1 MRSFCA
7 PPQIGGARNSGRA
20 TSLRTAIRQAASQPC
35 SRTSEL
41 RKPRPLLCGCKR
53 WHRTS
58 TTARLPSPR
67 GTESSCRLP
76 WSIVRKRRSSS
87 VVPPPVQTRLAGG
100 VSSAGFELDPT
111 TGRPL
116 QVAGYRIEEVAGR
129 GGMGVVYRAQ
139 HLHLGRTVALKLL
152 NPELAASE
160 EFRERF
166 IREARAAAELE
177 HPNIVPVYDAGEV
190 EGRLYLAMKF
200 IEGSDLAQLLE
211 KEGRLAAERT
221 MQLLEQ
227 LADALD
233 AAHKHGLIHR
243 DVKPANALLEG
254 DRLYLT
260 DFGLTRRVDSTR
272 PLTATGRAVGTA
284 ASLAPEKIRGEPLD
298 RRVDVYALGCVM
310 YQCLAGQPPYLRD
323 TDMLIMWAHVGAEP
337 PSVSTERPDIPATVD
352 RVIQKALAKSREDR
366 YDTCGQFVSEMKRAL
381 NPSQPL
387 ATSVSELHAQGMA
400 GRTPRVL
407 LVTAD
412 PGTSLTV
419 EAALRRSRLT
429 LGQAADAGAAQTR
442 ATNEP
447 PDVVLLDTSL
457 DDGGA
462 LTLTKALRD
471 DETTRH
477 TKIALLTNP
486 HARIDM
492 SELAPLA
499 DDYLAYP
506 FPPLQ
511 LFNT

>member
-1 MRSFCA
+1 
-7 PPQIGGARNSGRA
+7 
-20 TSLRTAIRQAASQPC
+20 
-35 SRTSEL
+35 
-41 RKPRPLLCGCKR
+41 
-53 WHRTS
+53 
-58 TTARLPSPR
+58 
-67 GTESSCRLP
+67 
-76 WSIVRKRRSSS
+76 
-87 VVPPPVQTRLAGG
+87 
-100 VSSAGFELDPT
+100 VSSAGFELDPN

-116 QVAGYRIEEVAGR
+116 QIAGYRIEEVAGR

-139 HLHLGRTVALKLL
+139 HMHLGRTVALKLL

-211 KEGRLAAERT
+211 QERRLSTERA
-221 MQLLEQ
+221 MPLLEQ
-227 LADALD
+227 LANALD
-233 AAHKHGLIHR
+233 AAHKNGLIHR
-243 DVKPANALLEG
+243 DVKPANALLDG

-284 ASLAPEKIRGEPLD
+284 AYLAPEQIRGEPLD

-310 YQCLAGQPPYLRD
+310 YQCLAGEPPYLRD

-337 PSVSTERPDIPATVD
+337 PSLSAECPDLPSTVD
-352 RVIQKALAKSREDR
+352 RVLQKALAKSREDR
-366 YDTCGQFVSEMKRAL
+366 YDTCGQLVSEMKRAL

-387 ATSVSELHAQGMA
+387 PTSVEEATGGVPDRL
-400 GRTPRVL
+400 PRVL

-419 EAALRRSRLT
+419 DAALRRSRLT
-429 LGQAADAGAAQTR
+429 LGQAADAEAAKAR
-442 ATNEP
+442 AAGEP

-457 DDGGA
+457 EDGGA
-462 LTLTKALRD
+462 VTLVKALRD
-471 DETTRH
+471 NESTSR
-477 TKIALLTNP
+477 TKIVLLTNP
-486 HARIDM
+486 HARVDM
-492 SELAPLA
+492 GELAPMV

-511 LFNT
+511 LFNTLREHIPEAFGESRWR

>member
-20 TSLRTAIRQAASQPC
+20 TSLRTAIRQAASRPC
-35 SRTSEL
+35 SRTSEP

-53 WHRTS
+53 WRRTS
-58 TTARLPSPR
+58 ATAPSPSPR

-87 VVPPPVQTRLAGG
+87 GVPPPVQTRLAGG

-139 HLHLGRTVALKLL
+139 HMHLGRTVALKLL

-166 IREARAAAELE
+166 VRESRAAAELE

-200 IEGSDLAQLLE
+200 VEGTDLAQLLE
-211 KEGRLAAERT
+211 EETKLSADRT
-221 MQLLEQ
+221 MPLMEQ
-227 LADALD
+227 LASALD
-233 AAHKHGLIHR
+233 TAHDHGLIHR

-284 ASLAPEKIRGEPLD
+284 AYLAPEQIRGEPLD

-310 YQCLAGQPPYLRD
+310 YQCLAGEPPYMRD

-337 PSVSTERPDIPATVD
+337 PSLSTAQPELPSGVD
-352 RVIQKALAKSREDR
+352 RVIKKALAKSREDR
-366 YDTCGQFVSEMKRAL
+366 YDTCGQLISEMKRAL
-381 NPSQPL
+381 NPSQPMP
-387 ATSVSELHAQGMA
+387 TPSSPSSGYHTA
-400 GRTPRVL
+400 GVPEKTPKVL

-429 LGQAADAGAAQTR
+429 LGQAADA
-442 ATNEP
+442 
-447 PDVVLLDTSL
+447 
-457 DDGGA
+457 DG
-462 LTLTKALRD
+462 
-471 DETTRH
+471 
-477 TKIALLTNP
+477 
-486 HARIDM
+486 
-492 SELAPLA
+492 
-499 DDYLAYP
+499 
-506 FPPLQ
+506 
-511 LFNT
+511 

>member
-1 MRSFCA
+1 
-7 PPQIGGARNSGRA
+7 
-20 TSLRTAIRQAASQPC
+20 
-35 SRTSEL
+35 
-41 RKPRPLLCGCKR
+41 
-53 WHRTS
+53 
-58 TTARLPSPR
+58 
-67 GTESSCRLP
+67 
-76 WSIVRKRRSSS
+76 
-87 VVPPPVQTRLAGG
+87 
-100 VSSAGFELDPT
+100 VSSAGFELDPN

-116 QVAGYRIEEVAGR
+116 QIAGYRIEEVAGR

-139 HLHLGRTVALKLL
+139 HVHLGRTVALKLL

-200 IEGSDLAQLLE
+200 IEGTDMAQLLE
-211 KEGRLAAERT
+211 QEGRLGPERAIP
-221 MQLLEQ
+221 LLEQ

-233 AAHKHGLIHR
+233 AAHENGLIHR
-243 DVKPANALLEG
+243 DEKPANALLEG

-284 ASLAPEKIRGEPLD
+284 AYLAPEQIRGEPLD
-298 RRVDVYALGCVM
+298 RRVDVYALGCVT
-310 YQCLAGQPPYLRD
+310 YQCLAGEPPYMRD

-337 PSVSTERPDIPATVD
+337 PSLSTERSDLPAAVD

-366 YDTCGQFVSEMKRAL
+366 YDTCGQLVSELKRAL
-381 NPSQPL
+381 NPSQPVDTL
-387 ATSVSELHAQGMA
+387 PPRQNTSGAPERL
-400 GRTPRVL
+400 PKL
-407 LVTAD
+407 LLITAD

-429 LGQAADAGAAQTR
+429 LTQAADAETAQAR
-442 ATNEP
+442 VANEP

-457 DDGGA
+457 ENGGA
-462 LTLTKALRD
+462 VKFARALR
-471 DETTRH
+471 EAEPTRKA
-477 TKIALLTNP
+477 KIVLLTHA
-486 HARIDM
+486 HARVDM
-492 SELAPLA
+492 GELAPMV
-499 DDYLAYP
+499 DDYLAHP

-511 LFNT
+511 LFSTLREHIPEAFGESRWH

>member
-1 MRSFCA
+1 
-7 PPQIGGARNSGRA
+7 
-20 TSLRTAIRQAASQPC
+20 
-35 SRTSEL
+35 
-41 RKPRPLLCGCKR
+41 
-53 WHRTS
+53 
-58 TTARLPSPR
+58 
-67 GTESSCRLP
+67 
-76 WSIVRKRRSSS
+76 
-87 VVPPPVQTRLAGG
+87 

-129 GGMGVVYRAQ
+129 GGMGVVYRAT
-139 HLHLGRTVALKLL
+139 HMHLGRTVALKLL

-200 IEGSDLAQLLE
+200 IEGTDLAQLLE
-211 KEGRLAAERT
+211 SEGTLGPERV
-221 MQLLEQ
+221 MPLLEQ
-227 LADALD
+227 LANALD
-233 AAHKHGLIHR
+233 AAHKNGLIHR
-243 DVKPANALLEG
+243 DVKPANALLDG

-284 ASLAPEKIRGEPLD
+284 AYLAPEQIRGEPLD
-298 RRVDVYALGCVM
+298 RRVDVYALGCVL
-310 YQCLAGQPPYLRD
+310 YQCLAGEPPYLRD

-337 PSVSTERPDIPATVD
+337 PSLSAARPDLPATVE
-352 RVIQKALAKSREDR
+352 RLLQKALAKSREDR
-366 YDTCGQFVSEMKRAL
+366 YETCGQLVSEMKRAL

-387 ATSVSELHAQGMA
+387 PTSVAELHGAAMSD
-400 GRTPRVL
+400 RLPRVL

-429 LGQAADAGAAQTR
+429 LGQAADAAGAKAR
-442 ATNEP
+442 AMNEP

-457 DDGGA
+457 ENSGA
-462 LTLTKALRD
+462 IELTEALRAN
-471 DETTRH
+471 ESTQRA
-477 TKIALLTNP
+477 KIVLLTNP
-486 HARIDM
+486 HARLDM
-492 SELAPLA
+492 GALAPMV

-511 LFNT
+511 LFNTLREHIPEAFGESRWH

>member
-1 MRSFCA
+1 
-7 PPQIGGARNSGRA
+7 
-20 TSLRTAIRQAASQPC
+20 
-35 SRTSEL
+35 
-41 RKPRPLLCGCKR
+41 
-53 WHRTS
+53 
-58 TTARLPSPR
+58 
-67 GTESSCRLP
+67 
-76 WSIVRKRRSSS
+76 
-87 VVPPPVQTRLAGG
+87 

-116 QVAGYRIEEVAGR
+116 QIAGYRIEDVAGR

-139 HLHLGRTVALKLL
+139 HMHLGRTVALKLL

-166 IREARAAAELE
+166 IRESRAAAELE

-200 IEGSDLAQLLE
+200 IEGTDLAELLE
-211 KEGRLAAERT
+211 QETKLSADRV
-221 MQLLEQ
+221 MPLLEQ

-233 AAHKHGLIHR
+233 AAHRHGLIHR
-243 DVKPANALLEG
+243 DVKPANALLDG

-284 ASLAPEKIRGEPLD
+284 AYLAPEQIRGEPLD

-310 YQCLAGQPPYLRD
+310 FQCLSGNPPYLRD

-337 PSVSTERPDIPATVD
+337 PSLSAEIPGLPSTVD
-352 RVIQKALAKSREDR
+352 RVIKKALAKSREDR
-366 YDTCGQFVSEMKRAL
+366 YDTCGQLISEMKRAL

-387 ATSVSELHAQGMA
+387 PTPPPGFHTA
-400 GRTPRVL
+400 GAPERLPKVL

-429 LGQAADAGAAQTR
+429 LGQAADADVAKARAA
-442 ATNEP
+442 NEP
-447 PDVVLLDTSL
+447 PDVVLLDASL
-457 DDGGA
+457 EKGGA
-462 LTLTKALRD
+462 MVLAQALRD
-471 DETTRH
+471 EESTRT
-477 TKIALLTNP
+477 TKIVLLTNP
-486 HARIDM
+486 HARLDM
-492 SELAPLA
+492 GQLAPMV
-499 DDYLAYP
+499 DDYLVYP

-511 LFNT
+511 LFSTLREHIPEAFGESRWH

>member
-1 MRSFCA
+1 
-7 PPQIGGARNSGRA
+7 
-20 TSLRTAIRQAASQPC
+20 
-35 SRTSEL
+35 
-41 RKPRPLLCGCKR
+41 
-53 WHRTS
+53 
-58 TTARLPSPR
+58 
-67 GTESSCRLP
+67 
-76 WSIVRKRRSSS
+76 
-87 VVPPPVQTRLAGG
+87 

-116 QVAGYRIEEVAGR
+116 QIAGYRIEEVAGR

-139 HLHLGRTVALKLL
+139 HMHLGRTVALKLL

-166 IREARAAAELE
+166 VREARAAAELE

-200 IEGSDLAQLLE
+200 IEGTDLARLLE
-211 KEGRLAAERT
+211 DERRIGPERV
-221 MQLLEQ
+221 MPLLEQ
-227 LADALD
+227 LANALD
-233 AAHKHGLIHR
+233 VAHEHGLIHR

-284 ASLAPEKIRGEPLD
+284 AYLAPEQIRGEPLD

-310 YQCLAGQPPYLRD
+310 YQCLAGEPPYLRD

-337 PSVSTERPDIPATVD
+337 PSLSAERPDLPATVD
-352 RVIQKALAKSREDR
+352 RVIKKALAKSRDDR
-366 YDTCGQFVSEMKRAL
+366 HDSCGELIAEMKRAL
-381 NPSQPL
+381 NPSKPIET
-387 ATSVSELHAQGMA
+387 APVFHTQGA
-400 GRTPRVL
+400 PDRLPRVL

-429 LGQAADAGAAQTR
+429 LGQAADAAAATTR
-442 ATNEP
+442 ASNEP

-457 DDGGA
+457 DNGGA
-462 LTLTKALRD
+462 LAVAEALRA
-471 DETTRH
+471 DEKTRK
-477 TKIALLTNP
+477 TKIVLLTNP
-486 HARIDM
+486 HARLDM
-492 SELAPLA
+492 SALAPIV

-511 LFNT
+511 LFSTLREHIPEAFGESRWH

>member
-1 MRSFCA
+1 
-7 PPQIGGARNSGRA
+7 
-20 TSLRTAIRQAASQPC
+20 
-35 SRTSEL
+35 
-41 RKPRPLLCGCKR
+41 
-53 WHRTS
+53 
-58 TTARLPSPR
+58 
-67 GTESSCRLP
+67 
-76 WSIVRKRRSSS
+76 
-87 VVPPPVQTRLAGG
+87 
-100 VSSAGFELDPT
+100 VSSAGFELDPE

-116 QVAGYRIEEVAGR
+116 QIAGYRIDEVAGR

-139 HLHLGRTVALKLL
+139 HVHLGRTVALKLL

-200 IEGSDLAQLLE
+200 IEGTDLAHVLEEQGKLTPERAMPLL
-211 KEGRLAAERT
+211 
-221 MQLLEQ
+221 QQ

-233 AAHKHGLIHR
+233 VAHAHGLIHR

-284 ASLAPEKIRGEPLD
+284 AYLAPEQIRGEPLD
-298 RRVDVYALGCVM
+298 RRVDVYALGCVT
-310 YQCLAGQPPYLRD
+310 YQCLTGQPPYLRD

-337 PSVSTERPDIPATVD
+337 PSLSVVRPELPNAVD
-352 RVIQKALAKSREDR
+352 RVIKRALAKSREDR
-366 YDTCGQFVSEMKRAL
+366 YDTCGELVRELNRAF

-387 ATSVSELHAQGMA
+387 PLPEPQYHTA
-400 GRTPRVL
+400 GAPLRLPKVL
-407 LVTAD
+407 LVTSD

-419 EAALRRSRLT
+419 DAALRRSRLT
-429 LGQAADAGAAQTR
+429 LTQAADADAAKAR
-442 ATNEP
+442 AEQEP
-447 PDVVLLDTSL
+447 PDVVLLDAGL
-457 DDGGA
+457 EDVGA
-462 LTLTKALRD
+462 LRFAQALRAN
-471 DETTRH
+471 EQTRGA
-477 TKIALLTNP
+477 KIVLLTNP

-492 SELAPLA
+492 GAIAPIV
-499 DDYLAYP
+499 DDYLSYP

-511 LFNT
+511 LFSTLREHIPEAFGESRWH

>member
-1 MRSFCA
+1 
-7 PPQIGGARNSGRA
+7 
-20 TSLRTAIRQAASQPC
+20 
-35 SRTSEL
+35 
-41 RKPRPLLCGCKR
+41 
-53 WHRTS
+53 
-58 TTARLPSPR
+58 
-67 GTESSCRLP
+67 
-76 WSIVRKRRSSS
+76 
-87 VVPPPVQTRLAGG
+87 
-100 VSSAGFELDPT
+100 VSSAGFELDPN

-139 HLHLGRTVALKLL
+139 HMHLGRTVALKLL

-200 IEGSDLAQLLE
+200 IEGTDLARLLE
-211 KEGRLAAERT
+211 QEGRLSTERALP
-221 MQLLEQ
+221 LLEQ
-227 LADALD
+227 LANALD
-233 AAHKHGLIHR
+233 AAHKNGLIHR

-284 ASLAPEKIRGEPLD
+284 AYLAPEQIRGEPLD

-310 YQCLAGQPPYLRD
+310 YQCLAGEPPYLRD

-337 PSVSTERPDIPATVD
+337 PSLSAERPDLPSTVD
-352 RVIQKALAKSREDR
+352 PVLQKALAKSREDR
-366 YDTCGQFVSEMKRAL
+366 YDTCGQLVAEMKRAL
-381 NPSQPL
+381 NPSQPIPVSVEE
-387 ATSVSELHAQGMA
+387 ATGVPDRL
-400 GRTPRVL
+400 PRVL

-419 EAALRRSRLT
+419 EAALRRSRLI
-429 LGQAADAGAAQTR
+429 LGQAADADAAKSR
-442 ATNEP
+442 ATAEP

-457 DDGGA
+457 ENGGA
-462 LTLTKALRD
+462 VALVQALRGN
-471 DETTRH
+471 ETTRR
-477 TKIALLTNP
+477 TKIVLLTNP
-486 HARIDM
+486 HARVDM
-492 SELAPLA
+492 GELAPMV

-511 LFNT
+511 LFSTLREHIPEAFGESRWH

>member
-1 MRSFCA
+1 
-7 PPQIGGARNSGRA
+7 
-20 TSLRTAIRQAASQPC
+20 
-35 SRTSEL
+35 
-41 RKPRPLLCGCKR
+41 
-53 WHRTS
+53 
-58 TTARLPSPR
+58 
-67 GTESSCRLP
+67 
-76 WSIVRKRRSSS
+76 
-87 VVPPPVQTRLAGG
+87 

-116 QVAGYRIEEVAGR
+116 QIAGYRIEEVAGR

-139 HLHLGRTVALKLL
+139 HMHLGRTVALKLL

-200 IEGSDLAQLLE
+200 IEGTDLAQLLE
-211 KEGRLAAERT
+211 QEGRLGPERT
-221 MQLLEQ
+221 LPLLEQ

-233 AAHKHGLIHR
+233 AAHANGLIHR
-243 DVKPANALLEG
+243 DVKPANALLDG

-284 ASLAPEKIRGEPLD
+284 AYLAPEQIRGEPLD
-298 RRVDVYALGCVM
+298 RRVDVYALGCVL

-337 PSVSTERPDIPATVD
+337 PSLSAQRTDLPATVD
-352 RVIQKALAKSREDR
+352 RVIQKALAKSRDDR
-366 YDTCGQFVSEMKRAL
+366 YDTCGQLVSEMKRAL
-381 NPSQPL
+381 NPSQPH
-387 ATSVSELHAQGMA
+387 E
-400 GRTPRVL
+400 TPRPQFHTEGMPDRLPKVL

-429 LGQAADAGAAQTR
+429 LSQAADADTAKVR
-442 ATNEP
+442 AEKEP
-447 PDVVLLDTSL
+447 PDVVLLDTAL
-457 DDGGA
+457 ERGGA
-462 LTLTKALRD
+462 LTLVQALRE
-471 DETTRH
+471 DETTRG
-477 TKIALLTNP
+477 TKIVLLTNP
-486 HARIDM
+486 HARLDM
-492 SELAPLA
+492 SQMAPMV

-511 LFNT
+511 LFSTLREHIPEAFGESRWH

>member
-1 MRSFCA
+1 
-7 PPQIGGARNSGRA
+7 
-20 TSLRTAIRQAASQPC
+20 
-35 SRTSEL
+35 
-41 RKPRPLLCGCKR
+41 
-53 WHRTS
+53 
-58 TTARLPSPR
+58 
-67 GTESSCRLP
+67 
-76 WSIVRKRRSSS
+76 
-87 VVPPPVQTRLAGG
+87 

-116 QVAGYRIEEVAGR
+116 QIAGYRIEEVAGR

-139 HLHLGRTVALKLL
+139 HKHLGRTVALKLL

-200 IEGSDLAQLLE
+200 IEGTDLAQLLE
-211 KEGRLAAERT
+211 QEGRLSADRA
-221 MQLLEQ
+221 MPLLEQ
-227 LADALD
+227 LANALD
-233 AAHKHGLIHR
+233 AAHKNGLIHR

-284 ASLAPEKIRGEPLD
+284 AYLAPEQIRGEPLD
-298 RRVDVYALGCVM
+298 RRVDVYALGCVT

-337 PSVSTERPDIPATVD
+337 PSLSAERPDLPATVD
-352 RVIQKALAKSREDR
+352 RVLQKALAKSREDR
-366 YDTCGQFVSEMKRAL
+366 YDTCGQLVSEMKRAL

-387 ATSVSELHAQGMA
+387 PTAPAYPTA
-400 GRTPRVL
+400 GAPDRLPRVL

-429 LGQAADAGAAQTR
+429 LGQAADAEAAKSR
-442 ATNEP
+442 ALAEP

-457 DDGGA
+457 ENGGA
-462 LTLTKALRD
+462 IALVQALRAED
-471 DETTRH
+471 ATRR
-477 TKIALLTNP
+477 TKIVLLTNP
-486 HARIDM
+486 HARVDM
-492 SELAPLA
+492 GALAPMV

-511 LFNT
+511 LFSTLREHIPEAFGESRWH